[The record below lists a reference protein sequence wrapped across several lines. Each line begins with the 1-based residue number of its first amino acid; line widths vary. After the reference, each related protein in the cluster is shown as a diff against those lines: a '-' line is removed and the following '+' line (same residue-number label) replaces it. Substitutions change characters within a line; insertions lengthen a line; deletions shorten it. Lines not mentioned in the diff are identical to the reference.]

1 MDFAFFVVNFGYS
14 KADYQALTPTEK
26 VFIMKAYEDKV
37 VSDSTVLAM
46 AVNNAISNA
55 LRKKGKR
62 PVKLWKKKNHAV
74 LDKEAMQLNIK
85 QIIKHEEKTG
95 KGWVEK
101 IYKANGYKI
110 PTAKGV
116 K

>member
-1 MDFAFFVVNFGYS
+1 MDFAFFAVNFGYS
-14 KADYQALTPTEK
+14 KADYQALTATEK
-26 VFIMKAYEDKV
+26 AFIMKAYEDKV
-37 VSDSTVLAM
+37 VSDSTLLAM
-46 AVNNAISNA
+46 AVNNAINNA

-62 PVKLWKKKNHAV
+62 AVKLWKKKNHTV
-74 LDKEAMQLNIK
+74 VDKEAMQLSIK
-85 QIIKHEEKTG
+85 QIIRHEEKAG

-101 IYKANGYKI
+101 IYKANGYKN

>member
-14 KADYQALTPTEK
+14 KADYEALTITEK
-26 VFIMKAYEDKV
+26 AFIMKAYEDKV

-46 AVNNAISNA
+46 AVNNAINNA
-55 LRKKGKR
+55 LCKKGKR
-62 PVKLWKKKNHAV
+62 TLKLWKKKNHAV
-74 LDKEAMQLNIK
+74 ADKEAMKLSIK
-85 QIIKHEEKTG
+85 QIINHENKEG

-110 PTAKGV
+110 PTAKGA

>member
-14 KADYQALTPTEK
+14 KADYQALTITEK
-26 VFIMKAYEDKV
+26 AFIMKAYEDKV

-46 AVNNAISNA
+46 AVNNAINNA

-62 PVKLWKKKNHAV
+62 PLKLWKMKNHAV
-74 LDKEAMQLNIK
+74 IDKEAMQLSIK
-85 QIIKHEEKTG
+85 QIINHEKQTG

-101 IYKANGYKI
+101 IYKANGYKT
-110 PTAKGV
+110 PTAKEV